1 MIPQQRIDAIDFL
14 QTPVWLHA
22 AGISPMMMERTTW
35 TVLDGDSLCMSAPV
49 SMGVGGLIVT
59 QRVLAV
65 VQRLSHCHI

>member
-1 MIPQQRIDAIDFL
+1 ML
-14 QTPVWLHA
+14 WLVALEH
-22 AGISPMMMERTTW
+22 SYMEATYCCN
-35 TVLDGDSLCMSAPV
+35 VNNMLCSV